1 MFSFIKIDLIKLFD
15 NILKFIRENGKETI
29 LFLMLVF
36 TFAYTMYMS
45 YKHNQQLE
53 SYYENVIH
61 THDAE
66 VYEKLYDILEEHETT
81 KQDRHS
87 ELYMRRM
94 EYSPQI
100 NAELRQYLDIINT
113 DHIVVAEYHNGYTSI
128 STMIP
133 FCKYSITYETHKP
146 SYNNVSTMFQS
157 TNITPLLYTADMSTV
172 TTYTTEEIQDYDE
185 FLYMY
190 FKTVGI
196 ERIYYRTISFAGNPC
211 GFIVCANYSL
221 DKISNENEIVK
232 LAKEMETYL
241 TKIRN

>member
-36 TFAYTMYMS
+36 TFTFTMYMS
-45 YKHNQQLE
+45 YTHNQQLE
-53 SYYENVIH
+53 SYYENTIREYDKEM
-61 THDAE
+61 HD
-66 VYEKLYDILEEHETT
+66 KLYDILDEYETS

-94 EYSPQI
+94 EFSPQI
-100 NAELRQYLDIINT
+100 NAELRQYLNIINT

-133 FCKYSITYETHKP
+133 FCKYSVTYETHRP

-157 TNITPLLYTADMSTV
+157 MNVTPLLYTADMSTV
-172 TTYTTEEIQDYDE
+172 TSYTTDEIRDYDE

-190 FKTVGI
+190 FNSVGI
-196 ERIYYRTISFAGNPC
+196 KRIYYRTISFAGHPC

-221 DKISNENEIVK
+221 DKISNESEIAK
-232 LAKEMETYL
+232 LAKQMEAYL

>member
-1 MFSFIKIDLIKLFD
+1 MFSFIKIDLMKLFD
-15 NILKFIRENGKETI
+15 NILKFVRENGKETI

-36 TFAYTMYMS
+36 TFTFTMYMS
-45 YKHNQQLE
+45 YTHNQQLE
-53 SYYENVIH
+53 SYYENTIRKYDNEM
-61 THDAE
+61 HD
-66 VYEKLYDILEEHETT
+66 KLYDILDEYETS

-94 EYSPQI
+94 EFSPQI
-100 NAELRQYLDIINT
+100 NAELRQYLDVINT

-133 FCKYSITYETHKP
+133 FCKYSVTYETHRP
-146 SYNNVSTMFQS
+146 SYKNVGMTFQS
-157 TNITPLLYTADMSTV
+157 MRVTPLLYTADMTSV
-172 TTYTTEEIQDYDE
+172 SSYTTEEIRDYDE

-190 FKTVGI
+190 FTSIGI
-196 ERIYYRTISFAGNPC
+196 KRIYYRTISFAGNPC

-221 DKISNENEIVK
+221 DKVSNEGELNK
-232 LAKEMETYL
+232 LAKQMEAYL